1 MFATLATFVAESIPN
16 RIIGDFI
23 KASHTAL
30 LLEFLLE

>member
-1 MFATLATFVAESIPN
+1 MFATIATFVAESIPN

-30 LLEFLLE
+30 LLELQVE